1 MKINHETNYLKKTV
15 ENFQRGD
22 TFIDPDTDD
31 IMMVTDMSTGDDKT
45 CLAVSL
51 YWGTMQEYGKNEMV
65 YDCIAEV
72 NVTRLWSKE

>member
-1 MKINHETNYLKKTV
+1 MKINHETNYLKKAI

-22 TFIDPDTDD
+22 TFIDPNTDD
-31 IMMVTDMSTGDDKT
+31 VMMMTDMPTGDDKT
-45 CLAVSL
+45 YFAVSL
-51 YWGTMQEYGKNEMV
+51 YWGTMQEYGENEMV